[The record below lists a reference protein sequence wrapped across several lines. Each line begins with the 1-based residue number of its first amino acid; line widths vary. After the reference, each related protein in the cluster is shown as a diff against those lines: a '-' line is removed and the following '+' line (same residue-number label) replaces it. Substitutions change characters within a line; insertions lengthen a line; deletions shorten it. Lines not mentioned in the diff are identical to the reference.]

1 MTRAQAAYEELMR
14 QTREEALLASC
25 LELLGWDELTY
36 LPRAGAPHR
45 GEQMA
50 LLTGLGHDRATDPR
64 LADLLAA
71 VEGSD
76 LVADPYSPEAANVR
90 EIRRAYER
98 QRRLPR
104 PLVEELARVTTRAQH
119 EWETARRE
127 ADFRLFRPWLEKVV
141 TLKRQEAEAVGYETE
156 PYDALLEE
164 YEPGARAA
172 ELASTFDALRRD
184 LVPLAQAL
192 THAPRKPPLTLEG
205 RLFPLDRQRIFCESA
220 AATVGFD
227 FRAGRLDTTVHPFC
241 CAIGPGD
248 CRLTT
253 RYRRDD
259 FGEAFFG
266 TLHEVGHGLYEQG
279 LDPEHH
285 GTPAGEVPSL
295 ALHES
300 QARLWENLVG
310 RSRAFWEYFFP
321 QARGIFHEALADVA
335 LEDFYGAVNHV
346 EPTLIRA
353 SADEV
358 TYNLHILAR
367 FDLERALVRGD
378 LKPADLPAAW
388 NEAYRHYLGITPA
401 NDAEGCLQDGHWASG
416 LVGYFPT
423 YTLGNLIAAQLFAR
437 AETDLGGFDS
447 LFARGHFEGLLG
459 WLRDRVHLP
468 GGRYPA
474 AVLIERATG
483 AAPNHGA
490 FVQALRTKYEAL
502 YGL

>member
-1 MTRAQAAYEELMR
+1 MRPQTAYEELVR
-14 QTREEALLASC
+14 RTREEALLASC
-25 LELLGWDELTY
+25 LELLGWDELTF
-36 LPRAGAPHR
+36 LPRAGTPHR

-50 LLTGLGHDRATDPR
+50 LLSGLCHDRATDPR
-64 LADLLAA
+64 LADLLAT

-76 LVADPYSPEAANVR
+76 LASDPYSPAAANVR

-104 PLVEELARVTTRAQH
+104 SLVEELARVTTRAQH
-119 EWETARRE
+119 EWEAARRE
-127 ADFRLFRPWLEKVV
+127 ADFNRFRPWLEKIV
-141 TLKRQEAEAVGYETE
+141 TLKRREAEAVGYETE

-172 ELASTFDALRRD
+172 VLGSLFDALRLD

-192 THAPRKPPLTLEG
+192 TPTPGRPNSTVLG
-205 RLFPLDRQRIFCESA
+205 RLFPLDRQRVFCEAA

-253 RYRRDD
+253 RYCLHD

-266 TLHEVGHGLYEQG
+266 TLHEAGHGLYEQG
-279 LDPEHH
+279 LDPKHH
-285 GTPAGEVPSL
+285 GTPAGEVPSV

-310 RSRAFWEYFFP
+310 RSRAFWEFFFP
-321 QARGIFHEALADVA
+321 QARGIFHEALDDVT
-335 LEDFYGAVNHV
+335 LDDFYGAVNHV
-346 EPTLIRA
+346 APTLIRA

-358 TYNLHILAR
+358 TYNLHVLAR
-367 FDLERALVRGD
+367 FDLERALVGGD
-378 LKPADLPAAW
+378 LMPADLPAAW
-388 NEAYRHYLGITPA
+388 NEAYRRYLGITPT

-423 YTLGNLIAAQLFAR
+423 YTLGNLFAAQLFAR
-437 AETDLGGFDS
+437 AETELGGFDGP
-447 LFARGHFEGLLG
+447 FAHGRFDGLLG

-468 GGRYPA
+468 GGCYPA
-474 AVLIERATG
+474 PVLIERATG
-483 AAPNHGA
+483 AQPDHRA
-490 FVQALRTKYEAL
+490 FVQALRKKYGEL